1 MELASFYNLI
11 QSGQPDNILLALEI
25 SKALAKE
32 DTFFVDFNK
41 AVQSARKYI
50 INDEPFYDK
59 AEFLMFISEGN
70 FGISNYKQKR
80 LPAEWHTLSA
90 LVEKFSI
97 DFYGGDRMP
106 YGFELFDKCREVTIH
121 LRSDTIAGAEVSNM
135 ESLEKYNI
143 SSEKELRISP
153 EIANCNKL
161 KSINTYSQAE
171 YIYFPNNLKNLS
183 SLEDLQI
190 RSCFEG
196 ILLKELTLKNLHLN
210 LYDIKYSHK
219 NEESTIE
226 RFNRIDQLPE
236 TLEKL
241 TINYSST
248 EPYKKFIRKNL
259 ASLKDLTNLRLYH
272 YDHSSWE
279 IGKDLLGLKKL
290 KTLCITYLTDVD
302 LDFLVEL
309 PHLEQIEIS
318 FENKEKDFDRFQE
331 KLNKMG
337 SKIKIEMEELPF

>member
-90 LVEKFSI
+90 LVNKFSI
-97 DFYGGDRMP
+97 HFYGGDRMP

-135 ESLEKYNI
+135 
-143 SSEKELRISP
+143 
-153 EIANCNKL
+153 
-161 KSINTYSQAE
+161 
-171 YIYFPNNLKNLS
+171 
-183 SLEDLQI
+183 
-190 RSCFEG
+190 
-196 ILLKELTLKNLHLN
+196 
-210 LYDIKYSHK
+210 
-219 NEESTIE
+219 
-226 RFNRIDQLPE
+226 
-236 TLEKL
+236 
-241 TINYSST
+241 
-248 EPYKKFIRKNL
+248 
-259 ASLKDLTNLRLYH
+259 
-272 YDHSSWE
+272 
-279 IGKDLLGLKKL
+279 
-290 KTLCITYLTDVD
+290 
-302 LDFLVEL
+302 
-309 PHLEQIEIS
+309 
-318 FENKEKDFDRFQE
+318 
-331 KLNKMG
+331 
-337 SKIKIEMEELPF
+337 